1 MRVVFLEDVPGV
13 AHGGDVK
20 EVKNGFARN
29 YLIPK
34 NLALPATHNA
44 LQRVIRLTKHAD
56 DGRVK
61 RLADMKALAEEL
73 DGVQVNVEMR
83 AGPGGQLYGS
93 VTNVTVAEELSK
105 LTEREIDRR
114 TIHMAEP
121 IRELGLFGVNARLHP
136 EVEAQIKVLV
146 YELGTEPILP
156 EEAETGE
163 GDEGEAEGEAA
174 EVGEDTSEMEGE
186 AAEPEDIRAEVGGE
200 EGEAPEASEGASELE
215 GESPETGEDT
225 SEIEDEAP
233 EAEADASEIESD
245 SAEPEDSRAE
255 VDAEE
260 SEAAETGED
269 TAEIEVEAPEAESD
283 ASEMEGDSAEPEDN
297 GAEVDAEES
306 EAPETGKDTAEI
318 EGEAPEAEG
327 DASDMEGDSE
337 ETDKG
342 RDESQ

>member
-13 AHGGDVK
+13 AQGGDVK

-44 LQRVIRLTKHAD
+44 LQRVKPLTKHAD

-83 AGPGGQLYGS
+83 AGSGGQLYGS
-93 VTNVTVAEELSK
+93 VTNITVAEELSK

-136 EVEAQIKVLV
+136 EVEAQINVLV
-146 YELGTEPILP
+146 YEMGTEPILP
-156 EEAETGE
+156 EETETGE
-163 GDEGEAEGEAA
+163 GDEVEAEGEAA
-174 EVGEDTSEMEGE
+174 EVAEDASEIESDS
-186 AAEPEDIRAEVGGE
+186 AEPEDNRAEVDAE
-200 EGEAPEASEGASELE
+200 EGEAPETS
-215 GESPETGEDT
+215 EDT
-225 SEIEDEAP
+225 AEIEDEAP
-233 EAEADASEIESD
+233 EAEGDASEIESD
-245 SAEPEDSRAE
+245 SAEPEDSSAE
-255 VDAEE
+255 DDAEE
-260 SEAAETGED
+260 GEAAET
-269 TAEIEVEAPEAESD
+269 
-283 ASEMEGDSAEPEDN
+283 SE
-297 GAEVDAEES
+297 
-306 EAPETGKDTAEI
+306 DTAEI

-327 DASDMEGDSE
+327 DASEIESDSE